1 MEAIN
6 EAEEIVHP
14 MDMRSMMIIK
24 ALKNMTEISNTSYWC
39 FNIYSNEQKKKLIKV
54 IKEEK

>member
-1 MEAIN
+1 MLCRFIDQGKYKEMEAMN

-24 ALKNMTEISNTSYWC
+24 ALVLKNMIEISNTSY
-39 FNIYSNEQKKKLIKV
+39 
-54 IKEEK
+54 

>member
-1 MEAIN
+1 MEFLLCRFIDHGKCKEMEAIN

-24 ALKNMTEISNTSYWC
+24 ALKNMTEISNTSY
-39 FNIYSNEQKKKLIKV
+39 
-54 IKEEK
+54 